1 MARPPREHRQC
12 TQCDWVGLTSR
23 GALRGVIFAV
33 SIGLAVLLFTL
44 DILGGL
50 GIGDQLWALV
60 LTILLVSVGSRML
73 IRGDKCPKC
82 GAPAGAIRQ
91 G

>member
-23 GALRGVIFAV
+23 GALRSVIFAV
-33 SIGLAVLLFTL
+33 SIGAAVLLFTL
-44 DILGGL
+44 EILASVL
-50 GIGDQLWALV
+50 GDQLWTVV
-60 LTILLVSVGSRML
+60 LTILLVSIGLRML

-82 GAPAGAIRQ
+82 GAPAGPV
-91 G
+91 GV